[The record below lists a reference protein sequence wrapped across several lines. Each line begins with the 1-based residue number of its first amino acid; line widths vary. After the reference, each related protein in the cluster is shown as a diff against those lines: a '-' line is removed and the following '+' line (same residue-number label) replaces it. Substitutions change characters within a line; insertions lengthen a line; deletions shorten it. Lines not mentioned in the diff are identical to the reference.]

1 MKHRTAARW
10 FVGLLMAGTVVVSG
24 IAPATADTGWN
35 GTLTSSSSSHADA
48 KKPQPD
54 TGWNGT

>member
-24 IAPATADTGWN
+24 IAPASADTGWN
-35 GTLTSSSSSHADA
+35 GTLTASSQSHA
-48 KKPQPD
+48 KKPQLD
-54 TGWNGT
+54 TGWHGT

>member
-24 IAPATADTGWN
+24 IAPASADTGWN
-35 GTLTSSSSSHADA
+35 GTLTASADSHA
-48 KKPQPD
+48 KKPQLD